1 MMDKQ
6 GADPGVGWVLVL
18 GFMGLTSLPLV
29 FQVPLYFRLGA
40 NPGVVVVGGGGG
52 SGVYRLDITSPGIS
66 GTPLLQTRGESRGGG
81 WGGGVW
87 GL

>member
-40 NPGVVVVGGGGG
+40 NPGVGVGGRGLGFIG
-52 SGVYRLDITSPGIS
+52 LTSLPLVLQIPLYFRLGLDPGM
-66 GTPLLQTRGESRGGG
+66 G
-81 WGGGVW
+81 WG
-87 GL
+87 